1 MSTQGHNLDQLI
13 DRSETPKSS
22 AKKRLSVWLLPFAI
36 LLGFAL
42 LFGVL
47 FRDQLLP
54 AVKVEV
60 VPAIGI
66 EEKVEGRPTAGRTA
80 RESGTLLFQASGWV
94 EPDPLPIKATAL
106 TDGVIDEVK
115 VLEGEL
121 VKKGQVLASLINID
135 SRLERDA
142 MAAELADVKASFDA
156 HCTGTQIAMQKM
168 EIERASLAIAEANA
182 EEAADKLRRYER
194 LGADVI
200 PENERV
206 TVRYNHQR
214 ALAEI
219 DAAKGRIAEIAEQMN
234 QIAYEI
240 VAIRARIEG
249 AEVKLA
255 QAELALSRTEVTS
268 PIDGRVL
275 LLNSVPGQKK
285 MIGMDDED
293 SATVAIL
300 YDPQQLQ
307 VRVDVPLADAA
318 GLGVGQRAK
327 IRSNL
332 LPNEVFD
339 GVVSRIT
346 GSADLQR
353 NTLQAK
359 VRILNPNDKLR
370 PEMLSRV
377 EFFEFAPAENT
388 AESSSSEA
396 MDIAIYVPKLAVS
409 DGSVWVCDPE
419 SLRAERRSVSTSATR
434 ENLIR
439 VDEGLRP
446 GEWVV
451 IEKTEALEPGQR
463 LNPVFNH

>member
-1 MSTQGHNLDQLI
+1 MSTQGPSLDQLI
-13 DRSETPKSS
+13 ERAESPRSP
-22 AKKRLSVWLLPFAI
+22 ARRHFGVWLLPLAI
-36 LLGFAL
+36 LLGFGL
-42 LFGVL
+42 LFGIL
-47 FRDQLLP
+47 FRDRLLL
-54 AVKVEV
+54 AVTVEV

-66 EEKVEGRPTAGRTA
+66 EEKIGGRPVSANTAAET
-80 RESGTLLFQASGWV
+80 GTLLFQASGWI
-94 EPDPLPIKATAL
+94 EPDPLPVKATAL

-121 VKKGQVLASLINID
+121 VKKGQVLANLIAID

-142 MAAELADVKASFDA
+142 MAAGLADVKASFDA

-168 EIERASLAIAEANA
+168 EMERASLAIAEANA
-182 EEAADKLRRYER
+182 AEAADKLRRYER

-219 DAAKGRIAEIAEQMN
+219 DAAKARMAEIAEQLN

-240 VAIRARIEG
+240 VAIRARIKG

-255 QAELALSRTEVTS
+255 QAELALSRTDVTS

-285 MIGMDDED
+285 MIGMDDEN

-300 YDPQQLQ
+300 YNPQQLQ

-332 LPNEVFD
+332 LPNEVFE
-339 GVVSRIT
+339 GVVTRIT

-377 EFFEFAPAENT
+377 EFFEFTPSEETTGSA
-388 AESSSSEA
+388 SSDA
-396 MDIAIYVPKLAVS
+396 MDLAIYVPAQAVAN
-409 DGSVWVCDPE
+409 GSVWVCDPD
-419 SLRAERRSVSTSATR
+419 SLRAEKRSVTTSATR

-439 VDEGLRP
+439 VDGGLRP
-446 GEWVV
+446 GEWV
-451 IEKTEALEPGQR
+451 ITDDTSSLETGQR